1 MNNYLCVN
9 GKKTEL
15 TEQQLHELGI
25 APAEAGE
32 CTSACAV
39 ESEIARMSRIALS
52 GEAAKYYKVHDTITV
67 GDVEFEIIGIGHDT
81 DAATGRKD
89 TVTLRSTFA
98 VRSAMNDGDC
108 PTGYKNASLNAR
120 LTETPEEWLPAEALP
135 YVRIVTKKCSNC
147 VGEDY
152 ELPCRLFLF
161 SESEVFGS
169 AIYSPVEEGERYEG
183 FATAADRYVYDE
195 DGDRTYWWLR
205 SPRSGNTSRFCS
217 VSSGGTANH
226 NIASY
231 SCGVA
236 FGFCV

>member
-15 TEQQLHELGI
+15 TERQLHELGI

-52 GEAAKYYKVHDTITV
+52 GEAAKHYKVHDTITV

-89 TVTLRSTFA
+89 TITLRSTFA
-98 VRSAMNDGDC
+98 VRSAMNDRSC
-108 PTGYKNASLNAR
+108 PTGYKDASLSSR
-120 LTETPEEWLPAEALP
+120 LTATPEEWLPAEVLP
-135 YVRIVTKKCSNC
+135 YVRIVTKKCSNY
-147 VGEDY
+147 VGEDC

-169 AIYSPVEEGERYEG
+169 AIYSPVEEGGRYEG

-195 DGDRTYWWLR
+195 DGDRMRWWLR
-205 SPRSGNTSRFCS
+205 SPYSGGSGYFCTVYS
-217 VSSGGTANH
+217 DGTANYY
-226 NIASY
+226 IASG
-231 SCGVA
+231 SFGVA